1 MSAKNF
7 FSETDKIAIQQAITD
22 AELNTSGEIRVRVER
37 KCKVDP
43 KVKAIEIFEK
53 LEMHRTDL
61 RNAVL
66 FYLAVDDKKFSIVG
80 DKGINEAV
88 PVNFWDSIR
97 DEMLMHFK
105 NNEFALGLCTG
116 IQRAGEKL
124 KNHFPFQEDD
134 KNELSNEISFE

>member
-1 MSAKNF
+1 MGIKNF
-7 FSETDKIAIQQAITD
+7 FSESDKTAIQEAIAA
-22 AELNTSGEIRVRVER
+22 AELNTSGEIRVRVDS

-43 KVKAIEIFEK
+43 KVKAIEMFQK
-53 LEMHRTDL
+53 LNMHRTDL

-88 PVNFWDSIR
+88 PADFWDSMR
-97 DEMLMHFK
+97 DEMLLHFK
-105 NNEFALGLCTG
+105 QNEFALGLCTG

-124 KNHFPFQEDD
+124 KFHFPYQEND
-134 KNELSNEISFE
+134 KNELSNDISFE

>member
-1 MSAKNF
+1 MSAKDF
-7 FSETDKIAIQQAITD
+7 FSETEQITIQQAIAD
-22 AELNTSGEIRVRVER
+22 AELNTSGEIRVRVDG

-43 KVKAIEIFEK
+43 KVKAIEIFQK
-53 LEMHRTDL
+53 LEMHRTEL

-66 FYLAVDDKKFSIVG
+66 FYLAVDDQKFSIVG

-88 PVNFWDSIR
+88 PTDFWDSIR

-105 NNEFALGLCTG
+105 EKQFALGLSTG

-124 KNHFPFQEDD
+124 KVHFPYQEDD

>member
-105 NNEFALGLCTG
+105 NNEFAFGLCTG